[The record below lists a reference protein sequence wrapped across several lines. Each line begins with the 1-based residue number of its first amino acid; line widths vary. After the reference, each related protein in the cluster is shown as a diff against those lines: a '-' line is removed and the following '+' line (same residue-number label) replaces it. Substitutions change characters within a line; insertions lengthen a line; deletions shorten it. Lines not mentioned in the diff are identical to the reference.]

1 MLAFVFVGPSVRRS
15 ACVAGKALRF
25 LQCLPRLYA
34 CIAFDIQQA
43 GFGCRPALC
52 VDAGYC
58 NVIVIRA
65 ALNGEPVSD
74 MYRPTGFDPVTIDMY
89 LAAADGCGG
98 ERAGFEEA
106 RGPEPFIESYR
117 FHTRAG
123 REFVTNITVLLEKKF
138 LGVLLTAALAIVVVS
153 DSMAE
158 TSVEVELDPYYSNAG
173 FYIGLT
179 DKPLPEI
186 SAEQETEIYQ
196 KMLSSIYTAPRFMVF
211 ELSVNPLPVLG
222 VYTKKNHRNFY
233 NSFDIGGN
241 GLNLFQALTEGFEEP
256 YAASIFLGSIVRF
269 VEPGE
274 DRKTKNKGYT
284 GYLLNVGDKHIL
296 NNDLI
301 DDDWYELEWKIKG
314 DQDYEEKTLSWSLRA
329 GLKNHSNADITDVIY
344 FGLRR
349 NHFDAESDTVSFID
363 NSDIDFK
370 VEFAKTNFSVVQ
382 TSFFIDKKWSVP
394 FTVKSNASFGIGLI
408 LDRGKYSGSLANS
421 NNDVRLILRPSL
433 KF

>member
-1 MLAFVFVGPSVRRS
+1 M
-15 ACVAGKALRF
+15 
-25 LQCLPRLYA
+25 
-34 CIAFDIQQA
+34 
-43 GFGCRPALC
+43 
-52 VDAGYC
+52 
-58 NVIVIRA
+58 
-65 ALNGEPVSD
+65 
-74 MYRPTGFDPVTIDMY
+74 
-89 LAAADGCGG
+89 
-98 ERAGFEEA
+98 
-106 RGPEPFIESYR
+106 
-117 FHTRAG
+117 
-123 REFVTNITVLLEKKF
+123 FVTNITVSLRGSSDLFRDPAAHGCAAIFDGCKPLKLAKTGNRISGF
-138 LGVLLTAALAIVVVS
+138 RGLKIPGWNYSGLPLKISCGMLTALVVMLVLVS
-153 DSMAE
+153 TDRSIAE
-158 TSVEVELDPYYSNAG
+158 TSFEVELDPYYSNAG

-186 SAEQETEIYQ
+186 STEQETEVYQ
-196 KMLSSIYTAPRFMVF
+196 KMLSSISTMPRFMLF

-233 NSFDIGGN
+233 DKFDIGSN
-241 GLNLFQALTEGFEEP
+241 GTNLFQALTEGFEEP
-256 YAASIFLGSIVRF
+256 YAASLFFGSIVRF

-314 DQDYEEKTLSWSLRA
+314 DQDFEEKTLSWSLRV
-329 GLKNHSNADITDVIY
+329 GLKNHSNSEITDVVY

-349 NHFDAESDTVSFID
+349 NHFDAESESVSFTD
-363 NSDIDFK
+363 NSDVDFK
-370 VEFAKTNFSVVQ
+370 VEFAKTNFRFVQ
-382 TSFFIDKKWSVP
+382 TSFFIDKKWSIP

-421 NNDVRLILRPSL
+421 DNKVRFILRPSL

>member
-1 MLAFVFVGPSVRRS
+1 
-15 ACVAGKALRF
+15 
-25 LQCLPRLYA
+25 
-34 CIAFDIQQA
+34 
-43 GFGCRPALC
+43 
-52 VDAGYC
+52 
-58 NVIVIRA
+58 
-65 ALNGEPVSD
+65 
-74 MYRPTGFDPVTIDMY
+74 
-89 LAAADGCGG
+89 
-98 ERAGFEEA
+98 
-106 RGPEPFIESYR
+106 
-117 FHTRAG
+117 
-123 REFVTNITVLLEKKF
+123 VTNITASLLQKYCGI
-138 LGVLLTAALAIVVVS
+138 LPALAVALVFIAT
-153 DSMAE
+153 DSSLAE
-158 TSVEVELDPYYSNAG
+158 TSFETELDPYYSNAG
-173 FYIGLT
+173 LYIGLT

-186 SAEQETEIYQ
+186 TTEQETEVYQ
-196 KMLSSIYTAPRFMVF
+196 KMLSSIYRMPRYMLVEF
-211 ELSVNPLPVLG
+211 SVNPLPVLG
-222 VYTKKNHRNFY
+222 VYIKKHHLNFY
-233 NSFDIGGN
+233 DKFNIGDN
-241 GLNLFQALTEGFEEP
+241 GLNVIQALTEGFEEP
-256 YAASIFLGSIVRF
+256 YAASLFFGSIVRF

-284 GYLLNVGDKHIL
+284 GYLLSVGNKSIL

-349 NHFDAESDTVSFID
+349 NHFDAESEAVSFID

-421 NNDVRLILRPSL
+421 DNDVRFILRPSL